1 MNGTTI
7 RSLLVTAV
15 LAGSLSAGT
24 ILEFQTGPGP
34 VGSPPNLNLILST
47 AVGGGPPPG
56 IHLDQAGNFNW
67 LAYSI
72 PGSGAPL
79 SGANSF
85 AYANSQSGVVDKD
98 SREPAYLN
106 DPDPTSSYTD
116 YRFSTAGNNAEAGSF
131 TLRGLVSCLVGPSAC
146 DSGGLAR
153 SDMGVLKSK
162 AVATYGGDLYQVGD
176 PTGNLI
182 LTEDSIGFAVA
193 SWFDVLVPNPGAWVG
208 TITPTVGFSYDG
220 KLSGL
225 NTTPAASFDFQ
236 IGVIY
241 IDRAAD
247 TPDGV
252 IVPVRMFTSRDSGN
266 QGDPLPTG
274 SVNEP
279 NGVFSFDWQNGERVM
294 LFSSLATRASNSE
307 EIFGSPEADFYNT
320 GRVTGLSGI
329 SVGTFNSSSGT
340 DWFTIGQNDDGGTP
354 GGEVPEPGTYALLGA
369 GLALL
374 AFRRATRRA
383 L

>member
-7 RSLLVTAV
+7 RSLLVTAA

-47 AVGGGPPPG
+47 AVGGGRPPG
-56 IHLDQAGNFNW
+56 LNLDQAGNLNW

-72 PGSGAPL
+72 PGSGVPL

-85 AYANSQSGVVDKD
+85 AYANSQSGVVDENRD
-98 SREPAYLN
+98 PVDL
-106 DPDPTSSYTD
+106 DPDPTSTYTD
-116 YRFSTAGNNAEAGSF
+116 YRFSTAGNRAEAGSF
-131 TLRGLVSCLVGPSAC
+131 TLGGLISCVVGPSAC
-146 DSGGLAR
+146 YSGGLAR

-162 AVATYGGDLYQVGD
+162 AVAPNGGDIGRVGD
-176 PTGNLI
+176 PAANLT
-182 LTEDSIGFAVA
+182 LTADSIGFAVA

-208 TITPTVGFSYDG
+208 TITPTIGFSYDG
-220 KLSGL
+220 SLSGFS
-225 NTTPAASFDFQ
+225 TTPTASFEFQ

-294 LFSSLATRASNSE
+294 LFSSLATRASRQE
-307 EIFGSPEADFYNT
+307 GIFAPTEADFYNT

-340 DWFTIGQNDDGGTP
+340 DWFTIGQNDDGGA
-354 GGEVPEPGTYALLGA
+354 VPEPGTYALLGA

-374 AFRRATRRA
+374 AYRRATRRS